1 LAITSRLK
9 KVVFLDR
16 DGVINRD
23 SPDYIKNWNEFEFLP
38 GSLAAL
44 RLLSDAGFRL
54 IIITNQSIIG
64 RGMVPLSVL
73 ADTHRRL
80 KEAVAASGGRILD
93 IFFCPHRPDEDCDC
107 RKPKPGLIQQA
118 CRRYGIDP
126 ADSVMI
132 GDSAKD
138 MLCGRNAGCGTTILV
153 RTGNGI
159 RAEKELAELQIRP
172 DLVAADLLDAA
183 RYLLGRANSPDDRR

>member
-1 LAITSRLK
+1 MAIAAQLK

-38 GSLAAL
+38 GSLEAL
-44 RLLSDAGFRL
+44 RLLSQAGFHL
-54 IIITNQSIIG
+54 IVITNQSMIG
-64 RGMVPLSVL
+64 RGMVPLKL
-73 ADTHRRL
+73 LEETHRKL
-80 KEAVAASGGRILD
+80 KDAVAATGGDIFD
-93 IFFCPHRPDEDCDC
+93 IFFCPHRPDEACDC
-107 RKPKPGLIQQA
+107 RKPSPGLIQQA

-138 MLCGRNAGCGTTILV
+138 VLCGRNAGCGTTILV

-159 RAEKELAELQIRP
+159 RAEKELADLKLRP
-172 DLVAADLLDAA
+172 DLVVADLLDAA
-183 RYLLGRANSPDDRR
+183 RYLLGRAGSPGDRR

>member
-1 LAITSRLK
+1 MSIAAQLK

-23 SPDYIKNWNEFEFLP
+23 SPDYIKNWDEFEFLP
-38 GSLAAL
+38 GSLEAL
-44 RLLSDAGFRL
+44 RLLSQAGFRL

-64 RGMVPLSVL
+64 RGMVPLTVL
-73 ADTHRRL
+73 EETHRKL
-80 KEAVAASGGRILD
+80 KAAVAAAGGDILD
-93 IFFCPHRPDEDCDC
+93 IFLCPHRPDECCDC
-107 RKPKPGLIQQA
+107 RKPAPGLIQQA

-138 MLCGRNAGCGTTILV
+138 VLCGRNAGCGTTILV

-159 RAEKELAELQIRP
+159 RAEKELADLHILP
-172 DLVAADLLDAA
+172 DRVAADLLDAV
-183 RYLLGRANSPDDRR
+183 RYLLCHTGSPDGRR

>member
-1 LAITSRLK
+1 MAIAAQLK

-23 SPDYIKNWNEFEFLP
+23 SPDYIKTWDEFQFLP
-38 GSLAAL
+38 GSLEAL
-44 RLLSDAGFRL
+44 RLLSQAGFRL

-64 RGMVPLSVL
+64 RGMVPLRVL
-73 ADTHRRL
+73 EETHRKL
-80 KEAVAASGGRILD
+80 KAAVAAAGGHILD
-93 IFFCPHRPDEDCDC
+93 IFFCPHRPDEACDC
-107 RKPKPGLIQQA
+107 RKPSPGLIQQA

-126 ADSVMI
+126 ADSIMI

-138 MLCGRNAGCGTTILV
+138 VLCGHNAGCGTTILV
-153 RTGNGI
+153 RTGNGL
-159 RAEKELAELQIRP
+159 RSEKELADQQILP

-183 RYLLGRANSPDDRR
+183 RYLLGRAGSPDDRR

>member
-1 LAITSRLK
+1 VAITARLK

-23 SPDYIKNWNEFEFLP
+23 SPDYIKTWDEFQFLP
-38 GSLAAL
+38 GSLEAL
-44 RLLSDAGFRL
+44 RLLSQAGFRL

-64 RGMVPLSVL
+64 RGMVPLRVL
-73 ADTHRRL
+73 EETHRKL
-80 KEAVAASGGRILD
+80 KAAVAAEGGDILD

-107 RKPKPGLIQQA
+107 RKPAPGLIQQA

-159 RAEKELAELQIRP
+159 QAEKELAELQIRP

-183 RYLLGRANSPDDRR
+183 RCLLGRAGSPDGRP